1 MSGTQDW
8 LLSRCE
14 AEARSS
20 SGHLVEL
27 LTVQSVVAE
36 CVEDVVEAFR
46 CNELAAAR
54 REVEVVRL
62 EAEVAAAER
71 DAALAE
77 RRAAARGG
85 AATAFGARACLR
97 GVLDDVA
104 KCRLVARVAEGER
117 LKLKRAEGEARKVPA
132 LEREVSR
139 LARELE
145 AARRREARGG
155 PSLNGTLAAPEKKT
169 PPRLTLVTLED
180 KLVLKV
186 FSFLTA
192 WGVLAS
198 AQADRAFFARV
209 DKLFGMGSAVAGKL
223 KAGDR
228 KRANGRSPPPG
239 AAGSLSAETAAA
251 IASKLNAG
259 EIKGIIA
266 LDQRAKRLDGE
277 CAMLKAEKEDL
288 KAALEGAEG
297 VKDFLGAKLRDAE
310 ETLKAAF
317 EADETQRSQRRSD
330 QEVINFLDAR
340 VRDLEAEAAGLRS
353 RRDTV
358 EADLGRDRDAAVKQ
372 LAHVVA
378 SRDADL
384 DERDRADKAN
394 REQKRLLVKEVKA
407 LRAQLAAVH
416 RAAARRV

>member
-155 PSLNGTLAAPEKKT
+155 QLNGTLAAPEKRA
-169 PPRLTLVTLED
+169 PPRPTLVTLED

-223 KAGDR
+223 KTNDK

-353 RRDTV
+353 RRDSV

-384 DERDRADKAN
+384 DERDRGDKAN

>member
-27 LTVQSVVAE
+27 LTVQSVVA
-36 CVEDVVEAFR
+36 D
-46 CNELAAAR
+46 
-54 REVEVVRL
+54 
-62 EAEVAAAER
+62 
-71 DAALAE
+71 
-77 RRAAARGG
+77 GG

-132 LEREVSR
+132 PAEVSR

-155 PSLNGTLAAPEKKT
+155 QLNGTLAAPEKRA

-209 DKLFGMGSAVAGKL
+209 DKLFGMAPPSREAQGGRQQARERPVA
-223 KAGDR
+223 
-228 KRANGRSPPPG
+228 
-239 AAGSLSAETAAA
+239 AAAPGSLSADGGA

-297 VKDFLGAKLRDAE
+297 VKDFLGA
-310 ETLKAAF
+310 
-317 EADETQRSQRRSD
+317 
-330 QEVINFLDAR
+330 
-340 VRDLEAEAAGLRS
+340 AEAAGLRA
-353 RRDTV
+353 RRDSV
-358 EADLGRDRDAAVKQ
+358 EADLSRDRDAAVKQ

-384 DERDRADKAN
+384 DERDRGDKAN

-407 LRAQLAAVH
+407 LHAQLAAVH

>member
-71 DAALAE
+71 DAALSGAS
-77 RRAAARGG
+77 AGG
-85 AATAFGARACLR
+85 GD
-97 GVLDDVA
+97 G
-104 KCRLVARVAEGER
+104 GER

-155 PSLNGTLAAPEKKT
+155 QLNGTLAAPEKRA
-169 PPRLTLVTLED
+169 PPRLTL
-180 KLVLKV
+180 
-186 FSFLTA
+186 
-192 WGVLAS
+192 
-198 AQADRAFFARV
+198 ADRAFFARV

-223 KAGDR
+223 KAGGN

-340 VRDLEAEAAGLRS
+340 VRDLEAEAAGLRA
-353 RRDTV
+353 RRDSV
-358 EADLGRDRDAAVKQ
+358 EADLSRDRDAAVKQ

-384 DERDRADKAN
+384 DERDRGDKAN